1 MKHRYNIGLYQFVF
15 SLSQA
20 LDLINPAMA
29 NHHKR
34 VAYIA
39 LRLTEAVGM
48 TGRSKEDVIVAA
60 ALHDVGSLSA
70 LHQHCEDCADLDLR
84 YARFGYRLLQKFEPF
99 RAPAHIVR
107 FHNVPWSWGENREI
121 ENHEVPAGAHLVH
134 LANRVNRLLDND
146 LPIYRQTGRIAE
158 ELQALKGPELMPEY
172 VDAFLKLASSDAFW
186 LDLES
191 PDLLQRLFER
201 APLSTVELDL
211 DGLLD
216 FAELLAQLIDFRSRF
231 TATHSSGVAATA
243 ATLGQLFGF
252 PEVDCKRLQVA
263 GYLHDIGKL
272 AIPTEML
279 NKEGKLT
286 DEEWHLM
293 RSHPY
298 YTYRILSPITGL
310 EDIASWCGSHH
321 ERLSGEGYPFR
332 TPHTDLPL
340 EARILA
346 VADIFTALTENR
358 PYRSGLAEAQVIE
371 ILGELVGDHALDGTV
386 VGTLRR
392 YYAEINNSRA
402 AAQAHALQE
411 YQSFM
416 SGLGVL
422 DLYGACVVHLTWKQR
437 LRAYLD
443 GATMPDREQLMS
455 HRNCE
460 LGNWYYGEGLQQYGH
475 IAEMSELETSHKELH
490 DLIHTLIEH
499 FDQGRKEYAEE
510 CYRQIEPVSRRILA
524 LLKAIEN
531 RALATAVN
539 T

>member
-1 MKHRYNIGLYQFVF
+1 MKRRYNIGLYQFVF

-39 LRLTEAVGM
+39 LRLSEIVELS
-48 TGRSKEDVIVAA
+48 GRDKEDVIVAA
-60 ALHDVGSLSA
+60 ALHDVGSLAA
-70 LHQHCEDCADLDLR
+70 LHQHSDDCDDLDLR
-84 YARFGYRLLQKFEPF
+84 YARFGYRLLQKFKPF
-99 RAPAHIVR
+99 RTAANIVR

-121 ENHEVPAGAHLVH
+121 ENHAVPSGAHLVH
-134 LANRVNRLLDND
+134 LANRINRLLDKEQ
-146 LPIYRQTGRIAE
+146 PVFKQTGQITEA
-158 ELQALKGPELMPEY
+158 LQTLKGPVLMPEY
-172 VDAFLKLASSDAFW
+172 VDAFLSLAASDAFW

-191 PDLLQRLFER
+191 PDLMQLLFER
-201 APLSTVELDL
+201 SPLSTVELDL

-231 TATHSSGVAATA
+231 TATHSSGVSATA

-272 AIPTEML
+272 AIPTDML

-298 YTYRILSPITGL
+298 YTFRILSPITGL
-310 EDIASWCGSHH
+310 EDIATWCGSHH

-332 TPHTDLPL
+332 THHTDLPL

-358 PYRSGLAEAQVIE
+358 PYRSGLAETQVIE
-371 ILGELVGDHALDGTV
+371 ILDEQVGNHALDSTV
-386 VGTLRR
+386 VGTLKRH
-392 YYAEINNSRA
+392 YAEINNSRA
-402 AAQAHALQE
+402 AAQSHALQE

-416 SGLGVL
+416 SGLSVL
-422 DLYGACVVHLTWKQR
+422 DLYGACIAHLTWKQR
-437 LRAYLD
+437 LRAYLN
-443 GATMPDREQLMS
+443 GEGMLDREQLLN
-455 HRNCE
+455 HRSCE
-460 LGNWYYGEGLQQYGH
+460 LGNWYYGEGLQHYGH
-475 IAEMSELETSHKELH
+475 IAEMRELEASHKELH
-490 DLIHTLIEH
+490 DLIHSLIEH
-499 FDQGRKEYAEE
+499 VDEGRKGRAEE
-510 CYRQIEPVSRRILA
+510 CFRQIEPVSRRILA
-524 LLKAIEN
+524 LLKTIEKQ
-531 RALATAVN
+531 AVTTAS
-539 T
+539 

>member
-1 MKHRYNIGLYQFVF
+1 MKRRYNIGLYQFVF

-29 NHHKR
+29 HHHKR

-39 LRLTEAVGM
+39 LRLSEAVGL
-48 TGRSKEDVIVAA
+48 TGRDKEDVIVAA

-70 LHQHCEDCADLDLR
+70 LHQHSGDCAGLDLR
-84 YARFGYRLLQKFEPF
+84 YARFGYRLLQKFKPF
-99 RAPAHIVR
+99 RAPAYIVR
-107 FHNVPWSWGENREI
+107 FHNVPWSWGENGEI
-121 ENHEVPAGAHLVH
+121 ENHKVPSGAHLVH
-134 LANRVNRLLDND
+134 LANRVNRLLDKEQ
-146 LPIYRQTGRIAE
+146 PIYRQTGRITEAIK
-158 ELQALKGPELMPEY
+158 ALKGPVLMPEY
-172 VDAFLKLASSDAFW
+172 VDAFLQLAASDAFW

-191 PDLLQRLFER
+191 PDLMQLLFER
-201 APLSTVELDL
+201 APLSMVELDL

-216 FAELLAQLIDFRSRF
+216 FAELLAQIIDFRSRF
-231 TATHSSGVAATA
+231 TATHSSGVATSA

-252 PEVDCKRLQVA
+252 PEMDCKRLQVA

-298 YTYRILSPITGL
+298 HTYRILSPITGL

-332 TPHTDLPL
+332 THHTDLPL

-371 ILGELVGDHALDGTV
+371 ILDGLVRDHTLDGMV

-392 YYAEINNSRA
+392 HYAEINHSRA

-416 SGLGVL
+416 SGLSIL
-422 DLYGACVVHLTWKQR
+422 DLYGACIAHLTWKQR
-437 LRAYLD
+437 LRAYLN
-443 GATMPDREQLMS
+443 GESMLDREQLLN
-455 HRNCE
+455 HRSCE

-475 IAEMSELETSHKELH
+475 IAEMRELEASHKDLH
-490 DLIHTLIEH
+490 DLIHALIDH
-499 FDQGRKEYAEE
+499 FDEGRKGLAEE
-510 CYRQIEPVSRRILA
+510 CYQQIEPVSHRILA

-531 RALATAVN
+531 RALTTSAA
-539 T
+539 

>member
-39 LRLTEAVGM
+39 LRLSETVGL
-48 TGRSKEDVIVAA
+48 TGREKEDVIVAA
-60 ALHDVGSLSA
+60 ALHDVGSLAA
-70 LHQHCEDCADLDLR
+70 LHQHSGDCADLDLR
-84 YARFGYRLLQKFEPF
+84 YARFGYRLLQKFQPF
-99 RAPAHIVR
+99 RTAATIVR
-107 FHNVPWSWGENREI
+107 FHNVPWAWGENREI
-121 ENHEVPAGAHLVH
+121 GNHQVPTGAHLVH
-134 LANRVNRLLDND
+134 LANRVNRMMDVEQ
-146 LPIYRQTGRIAE
+146 PIYRQTRHIAE
-158 ELQALKGPELMPEY
+158 AVSALKGSTLLPEY

-191 PDLLQRLFER
+191 PDIMQLLFER

-252 PEVDCKRLQVA
+252 PEIDCKRLQVA

-298 YTYRILSPITGL
+298 HTYRILSPITGL
-310 EDIASWCGSHH
+310 EDIATWCGSHH

-332 TPHTDLPL
+332 THHTDLPL

-346 VADIFTALTENR
+346 VADIFTALTEHR
-358 PYRSGLAEAQVIE
+358 PYRRGLGQGDVIT
-371 ILGELVGDHALDGTV
+371 ILGELVASHALDGTV
-386 VGTLRR
+386 VGTLKRH
-392 YYAEINNSRA
+392 YTEINNSRA
-402 AAQAHALQE
+402 AAQAHALE
-411 YQSFM
+411 DYQSFM

-422 DLYGACVVHLTWKQR
+422 DLYGACIAHLTWKRR

-443 GATMPDREQLMS
+443 GTGMLEREQLLS
-455 HRNCE
+455 HRSCE
-460 LGNWYYGEGLQQYGH
+460 LGHWYYGEGQQQYGH
-475 IAEMSELETSHKELH
+475 IAEMRELETSHKELH
-490 DLIHTLIEH
+490 ELIHTLIEH
-499 FDQGRKEYAEE
+499 FDQGRKERAED
-510 CYRQIEPVSRRILA
+510 CYQRIEPVSRRILA
-524 LLKAIEN
+524 LLKTIE
-531 RALATAVN
+531 RHALMTAAA
-539 T
+539 